1 MPLLSV
7 IVPVYNEA
15 DTIRQILERINAVS
29 LDKEIIVVDDGSQD
43 GTGKALRDFESVNLK
58 VIHHTTNRGKG
69 AAFLTGLSEARGDY
83 IIIQDADLEYD
94 PQDYSKLLEEVR
106 LGRADIAIGARFL
119 GPRKGLFMH
128 WLGNKLIT
136 GLLNFLFVSHLND
149 YSSCYKLAARDTWR
163 ALNLK
168 ASRFDI
174 EAEIVCNA
182 LKMKKRILDVPI
194 SYYPRSYRQGKKIRW
209 LDGLWAIFYIF
220 KYRFVTKRKILCRQ

>member
-15 DTIRQILERINAVS
+15 DTISQILERINAVS

-43 GTGKALRDFESVNLK
+43 GTDKALRSIRYDNLK

-69 AAFLTGLSEARGDY
+69 AAFLIGLSKARGDY

-94 PQDYSKLLEEVR
+94 PQDYFQLLEAVR

-136 GLLNFLFVSHLND
+136 GLLNFLFAPHLND
-149 YSSCYKLAARDTWR
+149 YSSCYKLAARDTWY
-163 ALNLK
+163 ALGLK

-174 EAEIVCNA
+174 EAEIVCKA
-182 LKMKKRILDVPI
+182 LKKKKRILDVPI
-194 SYYPRSYRQGKKIRW
+194 SYYPRNYREGKKIRW
-209 LDGLWAIFYIF
+209 IDGLWSIFYIF
-220 KYRFVTKRKILCRQ
+220 KYRFLE

>member
-7 IVPVYNEA
+7 IVPAYNEA
-15 DTIRQILERINAVS
+15 DSISQILERINAVS
-29 LDKEIIVVDDGSQD
+29 LDKEIIVVDDGSYD
-43 GTGKALRDFESVNLK
+43 GTDKTLRSIRYDNFK

-69 AAFLTGLSEARGDY
+69 AAFLTGLSQAKGDY

-94 PQDYSKLLEEVR
+94 PQDYFKLLEAVR
-106 LGRADIAIGARFL
+106 LGKADIGIGARFL
-119 GPRKGLFMH
+119 GTRKGLFMH

-136 GLLNFLFVSHLND
+136 GILNFLFASHLND
-149 YSSCYKLAARDTWR
+149 YSSCYKLAARDTWLAFSLR
-163 ALNLK
+163 

-182 LKMKKRILDVPI
+182 LKMKKRILDVPV

-209 LDGLWAIFYIF
+209 MDGLRAIIYIF
-220 KYRFVTKRKILCRQ
+220 KYRFVS